1 MKKKIIDKYKAA
13 AQTGG
18 REYWEAVKE
27 LDELKKNEQKYFKP
41 RYSELLGQAV
51 MKVSD
56 AESKAKQLIAQA
68 HKEAEQIIKD
78 NYALNGEQINENTV
92 KLLKSGVVKTSAEIN
107 NLMKNAGSVTMQRI
121 INDYAQEN
129 GIATGGKFISEAD
142 ALAELDALDGMARSG
157 LQRDFYFN
165 DVISNSEQFDNV
177 AGECFTGQSFI
188 EEKE

>member
-41 RYSELLGQAV
+41 RYSELLGQAT
-51 MKVSD
+51 MKVSN

-78 NYALNGEQINENTV
+78 NYALNGDEINENTV
-92 KLLKSGVVKTSAEIN
+92 KLLKSGVVMTSAEVN
-107 NLMKNAGSVTMQRI
+107 NLMKNAKSTTMQRI
-121 INDYAQEN
+121 INDYAAEN
-129 GIATGGKFISEAD
+129 NIPLSGKFISEAD

-157 LQRDFYFN
+157 LQRDFYYN
-165 DVISNSEQFDNV
+165 DVISNSEQFDSV
-177 AGECFTGQSFI
+177 AGECFTGQSYI
-188 EEKE
+188 EKE